1 MYEQLLNLDPVKIN
15 FSKSG
20 MDMLNIA
27 LAIVMYGVALGIK
40 PGTFA
45 DVFRKP
51 KSILVGVIG
60 QWIIIPAITFL
71 LIIIFHKHIT
81 PMVAMGMILV
91 GSCPGGNV
99 SNFIT
104 SISRGNRELSVSMSA
119 VTTTAAIFTTPANFA
134 IWGSLYVRYLN
145 RHAADALQVLTIP
158 IWDIF
163 ITIFVLLGIPLA
175 LGVLTTHYAPKVA
188 KALNKPLQ
196 YLSIVVFLG
205 MVVISFW
212 NNFDIFVKYL
222 KWIVVIVA
230 IHNGLILF
238 TGYWLGEL
246 SGLPRPDRRA
256 ITIEMGIQNSGLG
269 LILLFN
275 PAIFPPELQNGGML
289 IVTAWWGIWHIIAG
303 LTAAGIFRLR
313 DRFVWAK
320 RKNNV

>member
-60 QWIIIPAITFL
+60 QWIIIPALTFL
-71 LIIIFHKHIT
+71 LIVIFHKHIT

-104 SISRGNRELSVSMSA
+104 AISRGNRELSVSMSA

-145 RHAADALQVLTIP
+145 RHAADALQTLTIP
-158 IWDIF
+158 VWDVF
-163 ITIFVLLGIPLA
+163 ITVFIL
-175 LGVLTTHYAPKVA
+175 LGVLTTHYAPKIA

-289 IVTAWWGIWHIIAG
+289 IVTAWWGIWHIISG

-313 DRFVWAK
+313 DRFKW
-320 RKNNV
+320 RER